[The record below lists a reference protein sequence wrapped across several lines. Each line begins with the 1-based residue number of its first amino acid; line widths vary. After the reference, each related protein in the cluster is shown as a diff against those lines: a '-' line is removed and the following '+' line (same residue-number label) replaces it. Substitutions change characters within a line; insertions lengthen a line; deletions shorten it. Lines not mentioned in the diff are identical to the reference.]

1 MSCEKWKNSEYPIY
15 NIKYGISKN
24 GLQWTQTG
32 KVSIKLKNK
41 ERAVSTD
48 CYKKNGLFH
57 MWYSK
62 KVGTYTLGYAL
73 QKWYKLE
80 KKR

>member
-41 ERAVSTD
+41 ERAVARPTVI
-48 CYKKNGLFH
+48 KKMDYF
-57 MWYSK
+57 
-62 KVGTYTLGYAL
+62 TLV
-73 QKWYKLE
+73 QQRK
-80 KKR
+80 